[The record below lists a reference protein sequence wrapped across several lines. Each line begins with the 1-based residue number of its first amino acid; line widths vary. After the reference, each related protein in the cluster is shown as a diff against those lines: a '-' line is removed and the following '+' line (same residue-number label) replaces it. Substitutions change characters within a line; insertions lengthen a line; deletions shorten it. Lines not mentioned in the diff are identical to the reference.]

1 MRLGRPIRLVVGILN
16 CLPFAYGAFF
26 IAWSSSMAFR
36 NDHQPADMDKFH
48 RQFNMIFSLHLA
60 TIVLIMALIA
70 FHIVYLF
77 KTNRVPKDKKALWA
91 AVIFLGNMV
100 AIPVFWYLYVRKVD
114 DPSDNDTSNQAL

>member
-1 MRLGRPIRLVVGILN
+1 
-16 CLPFAYGAFF
+16 
-26 IAWSSSMAFR
+26 
-36 NDHQPADMDKFH
+36 
-48 RQFNMIFSLHLA
+48 
-60 TIVLIMALIA
+60 MALIA